1 MILNRIGLWARTVAS
16 MLAVLATVPMLV
28 GVWLID
34 RSMKVFMSWRGLV
47 IIGVLALL
55 TSAYGGYWLFGSR
68 GHAEGPLDIEVRSG
82 TSFRSFTDTLVS
94 RGIISHPLMFR
105 IVARLSGIDRN
116 LHVGLYRLSPA
127 DSPFRLLG
135 RMARHEQIFLKFTAI
150 EGAVLRELVP
160 DVADQLDISEESL
173 WAAVNQLDLR
183 SELGLPADLIEG
195 YLFPETYMMP
205 WGASA
210 EMVVMAMRSQFDTVW
225 NRLRA
230 EFNPTLSLHETVT
243 LASMIEAEATVS
255 EERRRISSVFHNRLK
270 RRMKLQ
276 CDPTVIYAMGG
287 LDRPLNRKD
296 WKYDSPYNTYRV
308 FGLPP
313 GPICN
318 PGEAALRAALNPD
331 ETDDLYF
338 MARGD
343 GTHIF
348 SRTLAEHEAA
358 YRAVKRAARR

>member
-1 MILNRIGLWARTVAS
+1 MNQNRIEIWARTVAG
-16 MLAVLATVPMLV
+16 MLAVLATVPLLV

-34 RSMKVFMSWRGLV
+34 RIVKVFMKLRWFV
-47 IIGVLALL
+47 IIVVLALL
-55 TSAYGGYWLFGSR
+55 GSAYGGYGLFGSR

-82 TSFRSFTDTLVS
+82 TSFRSFTDTLAR
-94 RGIISHPLMFR
+94 RGIISHPLIFR
-105 IVARLSGIDRN
+105 IAARLSGIDRN

-135 RMARHEQIFLKFTAI
+135 RMARHEQILIKFTAL

-160 DVADQLDISEESL
+160 DVAGQLGISEESL
-173 WAAVNQLDLR
+173 WVAVNQPDLR
-183 SELGLPADLIEG
+183 SELGLTTNLIEG

-210 EMVVMAMRSQFDTVW
+210 EMVVMVMRSQFDSVW
-225 NRLRA
+225 DRLHA
-230 EFNPTLSLHETVT
+230 QFEPTLSLHEIVT

-331 ETDDLYF
+331 ETDYLYF

-348 SRTLAEHEAA
+348 SRTLSEHEAA